1 MIVAAAED
9 VACQIVEMTAAVVDI
24 VVASPYDCSTHFH
37 QFEGSCLAHEE
48 ACEASADA
56 VTWES
61 LKTIVSEPEILVQK
75 KFEVEPESYFAE
87 KKIWGVGAVVVR
99 AASEHWMW
107 QTADGAAAA
116 AAAANA
122 AAIASPL
129 QSELHTL
136 DAGCL
141 MHDSV
146 LEDEDEEDY

>member
-1 MIVAAAED
+1 MIVAVAED
-9 VACQIVEMTAAVVDI
+9 VAFQIVEKTAAVDVV
-24 VVASPYDCSTHFH
+24 VVASPYDWSTHFH
-37 QFEGSCLAHEE
+37 QFEGSCLAHE
-48 ACEASADA
+48 AFEASADA

-61 LKTIVSEPEILVQK
+61 LRTIASEPVILVQK
-75 KFEVEPESYFAE
+75 KFEVEPGSYFAE
-87 KKIWGVGAVVVR
+87 KKIWGVGTVVVH
-99 AASEHWMW
+99 AASEHWMQ
-107 QTADGAAAA
+107 QTADGVAAAV
-116 AAAANA
+116 NA

>member
-1 MIVAAAED
+1 M
-9 VACQIVEMTAAVVDI
+9 
-24 VVASPYDCSTHFH
+24 
-37 QFEGSCLAHEE
+37 
-48 ACEASADA
+48 
-56 VTWES
+56 
-61 LKTIVSEPEILVQK
+61 QK
-75 KFEVEPESYFAE
+75 KFEIEPESYFAE

-99 AASEHWMW
+99 AASEHWMR

-116 AAAANA
+116 AANA
-122 AAIASPL
+122 AAFASPL